1 MHQIIRIICY
11 ANDKREARERAEE
24 ILKNNLVGD
33 NCPFDYGTF
42 FDDDISTMSGKARW
56 GYNPSVVLADSK
68 EGKKLIKEGMKY
80 TKESFI
86 EKIKEVREMINFYS
100 NEELFE
106 KKVIDIKKKILES
119 LENKKDKKGLGI
131 SFFKYYC
138 SCLGEYKGSNIFLY
152 DNDGEGISD
161 SQHLKD
167 VLTKWKSFYGTENKE
182 KNKYIGLK
190 VFVVPI
196 DVHS

>member
-24 ILKNNLVGD
+24 ILNDNLVGD
-33 NCPFDYGTF
+33 NRPFDYGTF
-42 FDDDISTMSGKARW
+42 FDDDTSTMSGKGRW
-56 GYNPSVVLADSK
+56 GYKPSVVLVDSK
-68 EGKKLIKEGMKY
+68 EGKKLIKDGMKY

-86 EKIKEVREMINFYS
+86 EKIKEVRKMIEFYN

-106 KKVIDIKKKILES
+106 QKVIDVKKKIIES
-119 LENKKDKKGLGI
+119 LEDKKDTNNL
-131 SFFKYYC
+131 SLFKHYC
-138 SCLGEYKGSNIFLY
+138 SCLGEYRGSNIFLY

-167 VLTKWKSFYGTENKE
+167 VLTKWKSIYGIENKE
-182 KNKYIGLK
+182 KDKYKGLK
-190 VFVVPI
+190 VYVVPV